1 MASAV
6 AWTTDRWI
14 TGCEKEKRERVKPL
28 RARVGKCLDQ
38 WSSVLIFRFLFFSIL
53 GFRCRIVLDLGNSF
67 IGWIE
72 FIYLFSNRSFPPLA
86 LNFESFSSLT
96 K

>member
-1 MASAV
+1 MSGSV
-6 AWTTDRWI
+6 
-14 TGCEKEKRERVKPL
+14 VFS
-28 RARVGKCLDQ
+28 LDLPV
-38 WSSVLIFRFLFFSIL
+38 SFFSIL

-96 K
+96 KRPNSRRSESVL